1 MIKRIWKSWYFRA
14 IYNLLAIAA
23 LAAASMGIIENW
35 GKLFH
40 SLFPQ

>member
-1 MIKRIWKSWYFRA
+1 MRKRIWKSWYFRA
-14 IYNLLAIAA
+14 IYNLLVIAV